1 MVKIKIWLRNI
12 ATISPRSIGYLII
25 IGGWEP
31 IYQLLRLVDIVGSEF
46 SGFFISVG
54 FISAALVFAID
65 YARFFKIR
73 NKDL

>member
-25 IGGWEP
+25 LGSWEP
-31 IYQLLRLVDIVGSEF
+31 IYQLLRLVEIVGSEF

-54 FISAALVFAID
+54 FISAALVFSID
-65 YARFFKIR
+65 YARFLKIR
-73 NKDL
+73 NKGL